1 MLGVF
6 TLVVLDL
13 VLHLLL
19 VFVIQGMQVLALFLD
34 DLGHSTDDRTAAQS
48 AVAVLTN
55 GSVI

>member
-1 MLGVF
+1 MLGVL

-34 DLGHSTDDRTAAQS
+34 DLGHSTDDRPAAQS

>member
-1 MLGVF
+1 MLGVL

-19 VFVIQGMQVLALFLD
+19 VFVIQGMQVLTLFLD
-34 DLGHSTDDRTAAQS
+34 DLGHSTDNGAAAQS
-48 AVAVLTN
+48 AVAILTN